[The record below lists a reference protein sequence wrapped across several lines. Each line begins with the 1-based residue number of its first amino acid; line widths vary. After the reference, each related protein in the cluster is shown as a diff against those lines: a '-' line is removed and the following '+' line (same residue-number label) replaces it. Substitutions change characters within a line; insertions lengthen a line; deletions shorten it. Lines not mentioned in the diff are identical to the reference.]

1 LTPAS
6 FRDEAP
12 ARRSSL
18 RAVSLELTPGLAALD
33 EAALRKA
40 LATARLRLDPRPEAA
55 VNAWAL
61 AALREA
67 VENEPAS
74 PRQALSPRSTR
85 GATRA

>member
-1 LTPAS
+1 M
-6 FRDEAP
+6 R
-12 ARRSSL
+12 
-18 RAVSLELTPGLAALD
+18 LELTPGLDGLD

-40 LATARLRLDPRPEAA
+40 LGAAGITFDPRPDAA
-55 VNAWAL
+55 VGAWTR

-74 PRQALSPRSTR
+74 ARQALSPRSTR